1 MTRSTG
7 RDAFLSILA
16 DEGVTH
22 VFGNPGTT
30 ELAIMEALGEQERL
44 RFVLGL
50 QESIVLAMADG
61 FARASGRI
69 TACNV
74 HVAPGLGNAMGAL
87 YSAAFCRSPVIVTA
101 GQQEQGHGLQEPLLY
116 GPLVEMARP
125 LAKWAIEVTRAE
137 DLPRILRRAA
147 KIATTPPCGPV
158 FISLPG
164 DVLDASVEIDFGRS
178 TRVERAT
185 RPSDEAIERLAKRLL
200 AAERPVIVA
209 GTELSTYSAW
219 AEAAAL
225 AELLGAPVHQQSV
238 PDAAHFPSDHPVYM
252 GTLSR
257 DQKKVNATLAA
268 HDLAIWLGG
277 DALRMSVYSPVDPL
291 PAGLPVVHITEADWD
306 LGKNF
311 AAEFALHAN
320 VKDTLA
326 ALLPK
331 LRAMQSPAQAA
342 AAKARLAKAEPE
354 NWSARR
360 AKLAAEFEK
369 SASAT
374 PIDHR
379 LLMKRVADAVPANA
393 IVVEEALTA
402 TPSLLQMLRYRDPQ
416 GFMGMASGG
425 IGFAVP
431 GAVGASFGA
440 PGRPVVA
447 VVGDGSAMYSI
458 QALWTAANAKLPV
471 TWAVVNNS
479 SYRIL
484 KERMVSFR
492 GKRSFGGMD
501 MRQPAI
507 DFVALAQSLGVK
519 AVRVS
524 DPKDIDG
531 AMREATAAGEPRL
544 VDFQVQDGFGG

>member
-30 ELAIMEALGEQERL
+30 ELAIMEALGEQDRL

-61 FARASGRI
+61 YARACGRI

-125 LAKWAIEVTRAE
+125 LAKWAVEVTRAE

-147 KIATTPPCGPV
+147 KIATAPPCGPV

-164 DVLDASVEIDFGRS
+164 DVLDATTEADFGCS
-178 TRVERAT
+178 TRVERAM
-185 RPSDEAIERLAKRLL
+185 RPADEALDRLAQRVM
-200 AAERPVIVA
+200 AAERPVILA
-209 GTELSTYSAW
+209 GTELATHAAW
-219 AEAAAL
+219 AEAVAL
-225 AELLGAPVHQQSV
+225 AETLGAPVYQQSV
-238 PDAAHFPSDHPVYM
+238 PDAAHFPSEHPAYM
-252 GTLSR
+252 GTLPR
-257 DQKKVNATLAA
+257 DQKKVNDTLAA

-277 DALRMSVYSPVDPL
+277 DSLRMSVYSPADPL
-291 PAGLPVVHITEADWD
+291 PAGMPVVHVTEAGWD

-311 AAEFALHAN
+311 AAEFALQAN
-320 VKDTLA
+320 VKETLL
-326 ALLPK
+326 ALLPR
-331 LRAMQSPAQAA
+331 LRARQSPTQAA
-342 AAKARLAKAEPE
+342 AAKARLAACVAN
-354 NWSARR
+354 NWASRR
-360 AKLAAEFEK
+360 ARLAAEFEQHA
-369 SASAT
+369 SAS

-379 LLMKRVADAVPANA
+379 LLMKRIADTVPADA

-402 TPSLLQMLRYRDPQ
+402 TPSLLSMLRYRDPQ

-431 GAVGASFGA
+431 GAVGAALGV

-458 QALWTAANAKLPV
+458 QALWTAANARLPV

-501 MRQPAI
+501 MRKPAI

-519 AVRVS
+519 AVRVA

-544 VDFQVQDGFGG
+544 IDFQVQDGFGG